1 MRNGTLTARIAALLL
16 AAATGVFALTALAV
30 DRLLE
35 RELAQRDARELVG
48 KIEQLRHLLRERAD
62 VGELRAEP
70 QRLADIVVGHD
81 ALGFTVSDGVGGTV
95 ARAGVA
101 LDAVAAS
108 AGAAVPA
115 DRQPVEADVRFIV
128 QGKGQWRVLAA
139 DARLGSGRPIRLL
152 IGRDVHPGES
162 LRSTLRN
169 VMLAGSLTAAFGT
182 ALVGWLAVW
191 RGIRPL
197 AAMAA
202 AARRITTNRLAER
215 VEVPPLAAREVKE
228 LAEAFNQM
236 TGRLEEGVLRLSQ
249 FSADLAHDLRTP
261 LATLMLQAQV
271 GLSRT
276 RSAEEYQQLL
286 AANVAEFE
294 RLQRMVD
301 GMLFLAR
308 ADSAQVALKFEPVEL
323 HAELRRIAE
332 YFELA
337 ADERG
342 VQIAVTGEVQLQ
354 ADAALVSRA
363 LGNLVANA
371 VRHAREGSTVRLRAW
386 ADDVHAVVEV
396 ANDGP
401 GIAPEDLPHVFD
413 RFWRGDRARSASQV
427 SSGLGLSIVRS
438 VARLHGGDASVE
450 SSPEGPTTF
459 RLRLRRRPLV
469 ATA

>member
-1 MRNGTLTARIAALLL
+1 M
-16 AAATGVFALTALAV
+16 
-30 DRLLE
+30 
-35 RELAQRDARELVG
+35 
-48 KIEQLRHLLRERAD
+48 
-62 VGELRAEP
+62 
-70 QRLADIVVGHD
+70 LAD
-81 ALGFTVSDGVGGTV
+81 
-95 ARAGVA
+95 
-101 LDAVAAS
+101 
-108 AGAAVPA
+108 
-115 DRQPVEADVRFIV
+115 
-128 QGKGQWRVLAA
+128 
-139 DARLGSGRPIRLL
+139 
-152 IGRDVHPGES
+152 
-162 LRSTLRN
+162 N
-169 VMLAGSLTAAFGT
+169 LTAAVGT

-276 RSAEEYQQLL
+276 RSAEDYQQLL

-386 ADDVHAVVEV
+386 ADDVHAVVDV